1 MGSQPGIDRI
11 INEAI
16 CYYNMRSFQQGSL
29 VHNILIILTME
40 KKSSVVKNCWWQRA
54 TWWISSTHFH
64 LFPWH
69 LVALFF
75 PSIFRI
81 GLIPSIFLSLYSH
94 DIRIPIVQFENKN
107 LNRIT
112 ETTMCNPVGL
122 QCKCILNLDLWLCN
136 AIGKKKKMRHVGSR
150 DDSNS
155 RNVQLHI
162 QLTWTSAAELIQ
174 VHWGVSALEY
184 DLLLVSWL
192 FFFFS
197 FSPLARN
204 PWLYLTLIIRPG
216 STQPSLSSGYKSNWE
231 EKKN

>member
-40 KKSSVVKNCWWQRA
+40 KKSSVVKNCWWQRT

-136 AIGKKKKMRHVGSR
+136 AIGKKNK
-150 DDSNS
+150 N
-155 RNVQLHI
+155 
-162 QLTWTSAAELIQ
+162 AAC
-174 VHWGVSALEY
+174 W
-184 DLLLVSWL
+184 
-192 FFFFS
+192 
-197 FSPLARN
+197 
-204 PWLYLTLIIRPG
+204 
-216 STQPSLSSGYKSNWE
+216 
-231 EKKN
+231 